1 MAKQQSPAPSGAQQ
15 SGDDQTKTGT
25 GTFTTDVS
33 ETDDEGTTVRQ
44 AEVREDDLSEVDPHK
59 DKGGT

>member
-1 MAKQQSPAPSGAQQ
+1 
-15 SGDDQTKTGT
+15 
-25 GTFTTDVS
+25 VS